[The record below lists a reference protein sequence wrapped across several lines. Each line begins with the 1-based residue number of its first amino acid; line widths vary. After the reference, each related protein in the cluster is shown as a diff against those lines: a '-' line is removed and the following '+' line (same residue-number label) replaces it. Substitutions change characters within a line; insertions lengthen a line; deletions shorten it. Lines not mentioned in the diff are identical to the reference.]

1 LRNRYLVAYDIP
13 DQKRLRSVH
22 RKLLGYGEPIQYS
35 VFICDLSQTELI
47 TMKSQLLQLI
57 NANQDSIVI
66 IDLGPV
72 KGRGANSID
81 YMGKTFE
88 IPERKPSII

>member
-1 LRNRYLVAYDIP
+1 LVAYDIP
-13 DQKRLRSVH
+13 DQKRLRNVH

-47 TMKSQLLQLI
+47 TVKSQLLLLI
-57 NANQDSIVI
+57 NENQDSIVI

-72 KGRGANSID
+72 KGRGATSID

>member
-1 LRNRYLVAYDIP
+1 
-13 DQKRLRSVH
+13 
-22 RKLLGYGEPIQYS
+22 
-35 VFICDLSQTELI
+35 
-47 TMKSQLLQLI
+47 MKSQLLQLI

-72 KGRGANSID
+72 KGRGATSID